1 MAIIEYLYNFSRNKQ
16 NFNSAKTAVLSYDLT
31 NLTNF
36 TRTAFKNIY
45 TFLTNI
51 YLFIVKRYQKVRL
64 PSH

>member
-1 MAIIEYLYNFSRNKQ
+1 MAIIEYLYNFSHKQ

-45 TFLTNI
+45 RFLT
-51 YLFIVKRYQKVRL
+51 
-64 PSH
+64 

>member
-1 MAIIEYLYNFSRNKQ
+1 
-16 NFNSAKTAVLSYDLT
+16 SYDLT

-51 YLFIVKRYQKVRL
+51 YLL
-64 PSH
+64 

>member
-1 MAIIEYLYNFSRNKQ
+1 
-16 NFNSAKTAVLSYDLT
+16 YDLT

-51 YLFIVKRYQKVRL
+51 YLL
-64 PSH
+64 